1 MKGVETGIRHLFDT
15 CAAAAPS
22 KAREMADNSK
32 RLGGLLWRLNAGEV
46 SPRVAGHLKNLGAAL
61 SHNDIPGATA
71 IQLKL
76 TTDDWDECQGW
87 LTALKRLLKLR
98 GTFP

>member
-1 MKGVETGIRHLFDT
+1 MERGESV
-15 CAAAAPS
+15 
-22 KAREMADNSK
+22 
-32 RLGGLLWRLNAGEV
+32 GLAEN
-46 SPRVAGHLKNLGAAL
+46 NLCYDEQLQKHVLICMCLAV
-61 SHNDIPGATA
+61 
-71 IQLKL
+71 QLKL